1 MAVTPQPWL
10 TRINWQPDFRR
21 KISES
26 LFVPAMEALRLRK
39 KYPEVSQDEMFDLIN
54 RFNAIQTDTPGRID
68 KAGVLQAL
76 QANGESYDHAR
87 ETLKHVSVD
96 ASGKVELED
105 WVELNVKLRT
115 QAPAVLPSSK
125 GKVTVQG
132 SNSNVSHTINED
144 ERAEFTN
151 HINSVLEGDPDV
163 ASRLPIPT
171 NTMQLFDECRDGL
184 ILCKLIN
191 DSVPDTIDPRV
202 LNKPTARKPL
212 NAFQMTENN
221 NIVIT
226 SAKAIGCSVVNIG
239 SSDIAEGREHLI
251 LGLIWQVIR
260 RGLLAQ
266 VDIKIHPEL
275 YRLCEEG
282 ETIEDLL
289 RLTPDQILLRWFNYH
304 LKQAG
309 WKRRVNNF
317 SRDVSD
323 GENYTVLLNQLKP
336 EQCSLSPL
344 QTRDTRQRAEQVLQ
358 NADAIGCR
366 KYLTVSSL
374 VSGNPRLN
382 LAFVANLFNN
392 HPGLAPYDEQEAKDY
407 GAVEDF
413 DAEGE
418 REARVFT
425 LWLNSLGVDP
435 GVFNLFENLRDGVII
450 LQAFDKIMPGSVVW
464 RRVSKPKAGA
474 VQDSYAAGG
483 DGEEEEDIGVTPNQ
497 SKLSR
502 FKQVENCNYSVE
514 LAKQNGM
521 HMVGI
526 QGADIV
532 DGTKTLVLGLVWQ
545 LMRFVLTAYYRF
557 NMSLNTLSRLSIVKT
572 LSSISG
578 KGRPISDTEI
588 LKWANTTA
596 QKAKPGVRPI
606 RSFKDPSLT
615 TGLFFLDLL
624 EALRPGI
631 VDPSLVIQVSEAGD
645 YEDRRQN
652 AKLAI
657 SIARKMNALIFLVPE
672 DIVDVRPRLIM
683 TFVGSLMAIGNQ

>member
-1 MAVTPQPWL
+1 
-10 TRINWQPDFRR
+10 
-21 KISES
+21 
-26 LFVPAMEALRLRK
+26 
-39 KYPEVSQDEMFDLIN
+39 
-54 RFNAIQTDTPGRID
+54 
-68 KAGVLQAL
+68 
-76 QANGESYDHAR
+76 
-87 ETLKHVSVD
+87 
-96 ASGKVELED
+96 
-105 WVELNVKLRT
+105 
-115 QAPAVLPSSK
+115 
-125 GKVTVQG
+125 
-132 SNSNVSHTINED
+132 
-144 ERAEFTN
+144 
-151 HINSVLEGDPDV
+151 
-163 ASRLPIPT
+163 
-171 NTMQLFDECRDGL
+171 MQLFDEVRDGL

-191 DSVPDTIDPRV
+191 DSVPETIDPRV
-202 LNKPTARKPL
+202 LNKPTGKKPL

-239 SSDIAEGREHLI
+239 PTDIIEGREHLI
-251 LGLIWQVIR
+251 LGLIWQIIR
-260 RGLLAQ
+260 RGLLSQ

-282 ETIEDLL
+282 ETIDDLL

-317 SRDVSD
+317 SKDVSD

-336 EQCSLSPL
+336 DQCSLAPL
-344 QTRDTRQRAEQVLQ
+344 QTRDIRQRAEQVLQ
-358 NADAIGCR
+358 NAAAIGCR
-366 KYLTVSSL
+366 KYLTPASL
-374 VSGNPRLN
+374 VAGNPRLN

-392 HPGLAPYDEQEAKDY
+392 YPGLAPLDEQEAKDY
-407 GAVEDF
+407 GVVEDF

-425 LWLNSLGVDP
+425 LWLNSLGVEP
-435 GVFNLFENLRDGVII
+435 AVFNLFENLKDGLII
-450 LQAFDKIMPGSVVW
+450 LQVFDKIVPGSVIW

-474 VQDSYAAGG
+474 QDIEPTY
-483 DGEEEEDIGVTPNQ
+483 DENGEEIDIGVTPNQ

-502 FKQVENCNYSVE
+502 FKQVENCNYAVE

-521 HMVGI
+521 HLVGI

-545 LMRFVLTAYYRF
+545 LMR
-557 NMSLNTLSRLSIVKT
+557 LNITKT
-572 LSSISG
+572 LSAIS

-588 LKWANTTA
+588 LKWANATA
-596 QKAKPGVRPI
+596 QKARSGVRPI
-606 RSFKDPSLT
+606 RSFKDPALT
-615 TGLFFLDLL
+615 TGLFLLDLL
-624 EALRPGI
+624 EGLRPGI
-631 VDPSLVIQVSEAGD
+631 VDQSMVHQVSDNGD
-645 YEDRRQN
+645 YEEKRQN

-683 TFVGSLMAIGNQ
+683 TFVGSLMALEHQ

>member
-1 MAVTPQPWL
+1 
-10 TRINWQPDFRR
+10 
-21 KISES
+21 
-26 LFVPAMEALRLRK
+26 MEALKLQR
-39 KYPEVSQDEMFDLIN
+39 KYPEVTRDEMFELIN
-54 RFNAIQTDTPGRID
+54 QFNGLSTDTPGRVD
-68 KAGVLQAL
+68 KSSVLRAL
-76 QANGESYDHAR
+76 QSSGESYDLAR

-115 QAPAVLPSSK
+115 QARSSLPTK
-125 GKVTVQG
+125 TGKVTVQG
-132 SNSNVSHTINED
+132 SNANVSHTINED
-144 ERAEFTN
+144 ERSEFTN
-151 HINSVLEGDPDV
+151 HINLVIENDPDIGN
-163 ASRLPIPT
+163 RYPIPT
-171 NTMQLFDECRDGL
+171 STMQLFDECKDGL

-191 DSVPDTIDPRV
+191 DSVPDTIDMRV
-202 LNKPTARKPL
+202 LNKPLPRKPL

-239 SSDIAEGREHLI
+239 SSDLAEGREHLI
-251 LGLIWQVIR
+251 LGLIWQIIR

-266 VDIKIHPEL
+266 VDIKLHPEL

-282 ETIEDLL
+282 ETIDDLL

-304 LKQAG
+304 LKAAG

-323 GENYTVLLNQLKP
+323 GENYTVLLHQLKP
-336 EQCSLSPL
+336 DQCSLAPL
-344 QTRDTRQRAEQVLQ
+344 KTPDLRTRAEQVLD
-358 NADAIGCR
+358 NAANIGCR
-366 KYLTVSSL
+366 KYLTPSSL

-382 LAFVANLFNN
+382 LAFVANLFNT
-392 HPGLAPYDEQEAKDY
+392 HPGLEPLDEEEAKEY
-407 GAVEDF
+407 GAIEDF

-425 LWLNSLGVDP
+425 LWLNSLGVEP
-435 GVFNLFENLRDGVII
+435 GVFNLFENLKDGLII
-450 LQAFDKIMPGSVVW
+450 LQAFDKILPGSVVW
-464 RRVSKPKAGA
+464 RRVSKPKEGAGA
-474 VQDSYAAGG
+474 TSFSSGG
-483 DGEEEEDIGVTPNQ
+483 GEDEEEEDIGVTPNQ

-502 FKQVENCNYSVE
+502 FKAVENTNYAVD

-532 DGTKTLVLGLVWQ
+532 DGSKTLVLGLVWQ
-545 LMRFVLTAYYRF
+545 LMRMNIT
-557 NMSLNTLSRLSIVKT
+557 KT
-572 LSSISG
+572 LTSLAKSSG
-578 KGRPISDTEI
+578 GRPISDTEM

-596 QKAKPGVRPI
+596 QKAKPSVRAI
-606 RSFKDPSLT
+606 RSFKDPSIT

-624 EALRPGI
+624 DAIRPGI
-631 VDPSLVIQVSEAGD
+631 VDHSLIINVSETGD

-672 DIVDVRPRLIM
+672 DIVDVRPRLVSD
-683 TFVGSLMAIGNQ
+683 FS

>member
-1 MAVTPQPWL
+1 MDA
-10 TRINWQPDFRR
+10 F
-21 KISES
+21 
-26 LFVPAMEALRLRK
+26 RLRK
-39 KYPEVSQDEMFDLIN
+39 KYPEVSQDEMLDLIN
-54 RFNAIQTDTPGRID
+54 RFNGISTDTPGRVD
-68 KAGVLQAL
+68 KQRVLQSL
-76 QANGESYDHAR
+76 QAHGESYDRAR
-87 ETLKHVSVD
+87 EVLKHVSVD
-96 ASGKVELED
+96 SSGKVELDD
-105 WVELNVKLRT
+105 WVELNVKLRS
-115 QAPAVLPSSK
+115 QAKEALLPSRA

-132 SNSNVSHTINED
+132 SNANVSHTINED
-144 ERAEFTN
+144 ERSEFTN
-151 HINSVLEGDPDV
+151 HINAVLENDPDIGY
-163 ASRLPIPT
+163 RLPIPT

-191 DSVPDTIDPRV
+191 DSVPDTIDVRV
-202 LNKPTARKPL
+202 LNKPTQKKPL
-212 NAFQMTENN
+212 NAFQITENN

-239 SSDIAEGREHLI
+239 PVDIAEGREHLI
-251 LGLIWQVIR
+251 LGLIWQIIR

-266 VDIKIHPEL
+266 VDIKLHPEL

-304 LKQAG
+304 LKAAG

-323 GENYTVLLNQLKP
+323 GENYTVLLNQLVPDK
-336 EQCSLSPL
+336 CSLAPL
-344 QTRDTRQRAEQVLQ
+344 QTRDIRQRAEQVLQ

-366 KYLTVSSL
+366 KYLSASSL

-392 HPGLAPYDEQEAKDY
+392 YPGLAPLDEQEAKDY
-407 GAVEDF
+407 GVVEDF

-425 LWLNSLGVDP
+425 LWLNSLGVEP
-435 GVFNLFENLRDGVII
+435 SVFNLFENLRDGVVI
-450 LQAFDKIMPGSVVW
+450 LQAFDRIMPGSVVW

-474 VQDSYAAGG
+474 EQETYATGE
-483 DGEEEEDIGVTPNQ
+483 GEEEEDIGVTPNQ

-502 FKQVENCNYSVE
+502 FKQVENCNYVVD
-514 LAKQNGM
+514 LGKQSGM
-521 HMVGI
+521 HLVGI
-526 QGADIV
+526 QGSDIV
-532 DGTKTLVLGLVWQ
+532 DGNKTLVLGLVWQ
-545 LMRFVLTAYYRF
+545 LMRKNITQ
-557 NMSLNTLSRLSIVKT
+557 T
-572 LSSISG
+572 LSSLSKTG
-578 KGRPISDTEI
+578 QGRPISDTEI

-596 QKAKPGVRPI
+596 QKAKATVRPI

-615 TGLFFLDLL
+615 TGIFLLDLL

-631 VDPSLVIQVSEAGD
+631 VDPTLVLNVNESSD
-645 YEDRRQN
+645 YEDRKQN

-683 TFVGSLMAIGNQ
+683 TFVGSLMAIEKQ